1 MYCNCTWNI
10 GVHAFLTKFH
20 AANGFVYWD
29 NPKKNK
35 DLFLFLSV
43 YKYTMYN
50 VARLSIVNEQINRET
65 LINEFDGTLFAENES
80 SKTQRQCWKG
90 SQTTEH

>member
-1 MYCNCTWNI
+1 M
-10 GVHAFLTKFH
+10 HAFQTTFH
-20 AANGFVYWD
+20 AANGFVYCD

-43 YKYTMYN
+43 YKYTTYN

-65 LINEFDGTLFAENES
+65 LINEFDGTLFAENAS
-80 SKTQRQCWKG
+80 SETQRQF
-90 SQTTEH
+90 

>member
-1 MYCNCTWNI
+1 MYCNYTWHI
-10 GVHAFLTKFH
+10 GVDAFQTKFH
-20 AANGFVYWD
+20 AANFVYWD
-29 NPKKNK
+29 NPKKIK

-43 YKYTMYN
+43 YKYTVYN
-50 VARLSIVNEQINRET
+50 VARLSIVNEQINQET
-65 LINEFDGTLFAENES
+65 LINEFDETLFAENAS